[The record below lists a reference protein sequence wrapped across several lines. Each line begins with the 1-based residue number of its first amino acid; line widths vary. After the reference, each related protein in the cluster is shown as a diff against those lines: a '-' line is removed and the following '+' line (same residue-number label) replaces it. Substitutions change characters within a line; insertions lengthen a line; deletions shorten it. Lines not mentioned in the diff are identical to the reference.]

1 MAAGIAI
8 PSLAYCGST
17 ALAALHEKSAIM
29 NSNIGVCFV
38 WRILGILLWIY
49 CTSWR
54 RRWGFAQSPFQSIVV
69 FYSKLNIYAI
79 VSVFLREGFHVIEDE
94 QNV

>member
-8 PSLAYCGST
+8 PSLAYCGSI
-17 ALAALHEKSAIM
+17 ALVLYEKSAIM
-29 NSNIGVCFV
+29 KSNIGVCFV
-38 WRILGILLWIY
+38 WRILRILLWIY

-54 RRWGFAQSPFQSIVV
+54 RLWGFVQSLFQSAVV

-79 VSVFLREGFHVIEDE
+79 VSVFLCEGFNVIEDE
-94 QNV
+94 QDV